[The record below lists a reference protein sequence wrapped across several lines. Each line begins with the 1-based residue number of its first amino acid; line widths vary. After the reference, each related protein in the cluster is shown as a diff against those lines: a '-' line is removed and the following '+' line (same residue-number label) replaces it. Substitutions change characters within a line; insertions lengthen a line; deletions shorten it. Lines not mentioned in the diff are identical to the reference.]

1 MPAIAISAVVGG
13 ATLTGG
19 LAGLFLQSF
28 LPEKHTTDRSRDM
41 LAAIVGLVSLLLA
54 LVLGTLI
61 GSAYSFYSTQKAE
74 METLAARSL
83 QLDLSLAQYG
93 PEAAPLRSA
102 LRGTLAGI
110 DNVIWGDGRSDP
122 QQFKAAAVL
131 PELAWHGG
139 AVLGPEPNQRRSAAA
154 PWGHRR
160 RRIADPANKASDV
173 TAAGQPDFLAAP
185 DHCRVLVDLAVLRVR
200 NSIETER
207 HDSSRACPW
216 IFRNWQSAASGDA
229 TGDQRDISHPRIERA
244 LQRDVKVPRAA
255 MQQAIEALD

>member
-131 PELAWHGG
+131 PSLRGMVARFSGLSPTNDGQRQLLGVIG
-139 AVLGPEPNQRRSAAA
+139 ADEF
-154 PWGHRR
+154 
-160 RRIADPANKASDV
+160 ADPANKASDV

-216 IFRNWQSAASGDA
+216 IFRNWQ
-229 TGDQRDISHPRIERA
+229 RDISHPRIERA
-244 LQRDVKVPRAA
+244 LQRDVQSAA
-255 MQQAIEALD
+255 SSDATGDRGA

>member
-1 MPAIAISAVVGG
+1 MPAIAISAFIGA
-13 ATLTGG
+13 ATLAGG

-41 LAAIVGLVSLLLA
+41 LAAIVGLISLLLA

-102 LRGTLAGI
+102 LRRTLAGI
-110 DNVIWGDGRSDP
+110 DTVIWGDGRSDP

-131 PELAWHGG
+131 PSLRGMVA
-139 AVLGPEPNQRRSAAA
+139 RFSALS
-154 PWGHRR
+154 P
-160 RRIADPANKASDV
+160 ASDGQKQLLGAIGADEAQIQQTRLLMSLQLASTISWPLLIVVASWSILLFCGFGILSRLNV
-173 TAAGQPDFLAAP
+173 TTLAA
-185 DHCRVLVDLAVLRVR
+185 LALG
-200 NSIETER
+200 SFAIG
-207 HDSSRACPW
+207 SA
-216 IFRNWQSAASGDA
+216 IFLILELNEPYSG
-229 TGDQRDISHPRIERA
+229 
-244 LQRDVKVPRAA
+244 LFKVPRGA
-255 MQQAIEALD
+255 MQQAMEALG